1 MASGSEKRTIPR
13 REFSQPVH
21 LKCTREKSGQIELI
35 EKFSQGIDIN
45 SNGLGILT
53 DFPFKKGDVLK
64 VTVPSK
70 VDEALLPVFSRVAWA
85 RKQNDGFRVG
95 LQFLS

>member
-1 MASGSEKRTIPR
+1 MPSESEKRTIPR
-13 REFSQPVH
+13 RDFSQPVH

-35 EKFSQGIDIN
+35 EKFCQGIDIT

-53 DFPFKKGDVLK
+53 DLPFKKGDVLK
-64 VTVPSK
+64 VTIPSK
-70 VDEALLPVFSRVAWA
+70 VDDAFLPVFSRVAWA